1 MKKLGKVLSMVL
13 CGTLLVGGVGMTA
26 TKVLAE
32 EKPAE
37 TTAVKQTVKTA
48 AEETTDE
55 MVYVFTDA
63 NGSTRRTL
71 VSDWTKNGTEGDS
84 YTLKE
89 QEGTLPV
96 SMQVSYLLD
105 GTEVS
110 AAELAGKSGKV
121 TIRFD
126 YQSKQKETVTVNGTT
141 EEVCVPFAM
150 VTGLLLDNEVFS
162 NVEVTNG
169 KLINDGDRCFVVGFA
184 LPGLQESLGIEK
196 SVYDIPDYMEITAD
210 ATGFCLGNSFSI
222 ATNEV
227 FSHLTTDKLD
237 SAEELTAMA
246 AELTDA
252 MRQLTDGSGR
262 LTEGLGT
269 LLTQSGTLVDGVTAL
284 AQGAAAL
291 EEGAGNLNSG
301 AIQLAAG
308 TDTLASG
315 LAQLTENNDALNAGA
330 RQVFDTLLA
339 TANTQLAAAGLNVP
353 ELTVENYAA
362 VLDGILSNMS
372 REAVTAQATAAA
384 RQKVTAAVTAQAAA
398 AGLTQAQSNALIE
411 QNMASAEVKAQI
423 NAAVE
428 TAMAGAG
435 SLTALKAQLDSYNS
449 FYTGLAQY
457 TAGVA
462 AAKNGADTLHTG
474 AAALSEG
481 TVQLA
486 AGTKEL
492 REGLSS
498 MQAAT
503 PALIDGITQLRDGA
517 KQLADGIVRLDE
529 EGVKKLTVVLDGDLN
544 GMLARVKATIAASG
558 AYTSF
563 TNGDAAE
570 GQVRFL
576 YRTEAVK

>member
-1 MKKLGKVLSMVL
+1 MKKLGKALSIVL
-13 CGTLLVGGVGMTA
+13 CGTLLVGSAGMTA
-26 TKVLAE
+26 TRVFAE

-37 TTAVKQTVKTA
+37 KSTVTTAVSAA

-63 NGSTRRTL
+63 NGSAQRTL
-71 VSDWTKNGTEGDS
+71 VSNWTKNGTEGDS
-84 YTLKE
+84 YTLEE

-96 SMQVSYLLD
+96 SMTVSYRLN
-105 GTEVS
+105 GAEVS
-110 AAELAGKSGKV
+110 AAELAGKSGRV

-126 YQSKQKETVTVNGTT
+126 YRSNRKETVTVNGTG
-141 EEVCVPFAM
+141 EDVCVPFAM
-150 VTGLLLDNEVFS
+150 VTGLLLDNEVFT

-169 KLINDGDRCFVVGFA
+169 RLINDGDRSMVVGLA
-184 LPGLQESLGIEK
+184 LPGLQEALGIEK
-196 SVYDIPDYMEITAD
+196 SVYDIPEYVEITAD
-210 ATGFCLGNSFSI
+210 VTEFRLGNTFSI
-222 ATNEV
+222 ATTEV
-227 FSHLTTDKLD
+227 FGRLSTEKLD
-237 SAEELTAMA
+237 SAEDLTAMA

-252 MRQLTDGSGR
+252 MRQLTDGSGQ
-262 LTEGLGT
+262 LKDGLET
-269 LLTQSGTLVDGVTAL
+269 LLTQSGTLVDGVAAL

-291 EEGAGNLNSG
+291 EGGAKSLNSG
-301 AIQLAAG
+301 AAQLAAG
-308 TDTLASG
+308 ADTLAGG

-339 TANTQLAAAGLNVP
+339 TANTQLAAAGLSVP

-398 AGLTQAQSNALIE
+398 AGLTEAQTNALIE
-411 QNMASAEVKAQI
+411 QNMASAEVQAQI
-423 NAAVE
+423 SAAVE

-435 SLTALKAQLDSYNS
+435 SLTALKTQLDSYNS
-449 FYTGLAQY
+449 FYTGLTQY

-462 AAKNGADTLHTG
+462 AARNGADTLHTG
-474 AAALSEG
+474 AATLSKG
-481 TVQLA
+481 AAQLA
-486 AGTKEL
+486 AGTTEL
-492 REGLSS
+492 KEGLSA

-503 PALIDGITQLRDGA
+503 PALVDGITQLRDGA
-517 KQLADGIVRLDE
+517 KQLADGITRLDE
-529 EGVKKLTVVLDGDLN
+529 EGVKKLTSILDGDLN
-544 GMLARVKATIAASG
+544 GLLERVKATIAASE

-563 TNGDAAE
+563 TDGNTAG